1 MEQAKVAIATGRE
14 EGESGGRISAWQ
26 HEEEGEGGLC
36 RRRRHRHHQA
46 RSRAHAARRVVPQ
59 TVFSDCINKTQ
70 LCARPHGVV

>member
-26 HEEEGEGGLC
+26 HEEEGEGG
-36 RRRRHRHHQA
+36 RRRHRHHQA

-59 TVFSDCINKTQ
+59 TVFQTASTKHNSVP
-70 LCARPHGVV
+70 ARMA